1 LADPRPLH
9 CTWKEH
15 TTLEQGLPDLG
26 RSSIPQRLWSGQQQ
40 QKIKHG
46 IHEETVLD
54 NLPRG
59 LHDNC
64 MCTPYHTD
72 FCLWQPDTCQR
83 WTTMQKCSPIPPA
96 LLELPPLDMKKRI
109 KELML
114 QPTTA
119 RMQPSA
125 DVTDFMQRAALRVPA
140 VYSLHCGNSQSRTCC
155 CWEFLSKQKQDPG
168 LSQTG
173 HDPWQAWL

>member
-1 LADPRPLH
+1 MRKLSLTTYHVDFTTIACAHLTTRTSACGNRILASD
-9 CTWKEH
+9 
-15 TTLEQGLPDLG
+15 G
-26 RSSIPQRLWSGQQQ
+26 RQCRI
-40 QKIKHG
+40 
-46 IHEETVLD
+46 
-54 NLPRG
+54 
-59 LHDNC
+59 
-64 MCTPYHTD
+64 
-72 FCLWQPDTCQR
+72 
-83 WTTMQKCSPIPPA
+83 CSPIPPA

-119 RMQPSA
+119 RMQPCA

-140 VYSLHCGNSQSRTCC
+140 VYSLHCRNSQSRTCC
-155 CWEFLSKQKQDPG
+155 CWEFLSKQRQDPG